1 MGTEVWYLRPW
12 LWLQR
17 LAAGIGWLLF
27 VWGTGYKGFVCDHA
41 DMDPLPCDLWWQEQD
56 AGEGKQEIH
65 LVFDGPPEHVAGCR
79 RGDGC
84 WRAFRSKGGWGV
96 MQEE

>member
-56 AGEGKQEIH
+56 AGEEKTVVRLQERGE
-65 LVFDGPPEHVAGCR
+65 VGRPDTGPVHKRVPPR
-79 RGDGC
+79 RQARVG
-84 WRAFRSKGGWGV
+84 A
-96 MQEE
+96 